1 MNRHIDDVTTYL
13 ESDQN
18 RANLGE
24 HPLDI
29 WKRRRSNYLN
39 YSTFE
44 FFIRKGENDWKSTEE
59 DFTKFVKKIIE
70 VSNTEMRYIYIYLR

>member
-1 MNRHIDDVTTYL
+1 MKRHIDDVTTYL
-13 ESDQN
+13 ENDQN

-29 WKRRRSNYLN
+29 WKRRKSHYFNF
-39 YSTFE
+39 STFE
-44 FFIRKGENDWKSTEE
+44 FFIRKGENDWKATEQ

-70 VSNTEMRYIYIYLR
+70 VSNTMIVFTFIFT